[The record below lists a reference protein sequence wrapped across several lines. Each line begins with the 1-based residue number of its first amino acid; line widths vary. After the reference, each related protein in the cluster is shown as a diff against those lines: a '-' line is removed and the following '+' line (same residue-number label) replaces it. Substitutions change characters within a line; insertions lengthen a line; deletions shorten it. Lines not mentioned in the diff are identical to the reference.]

1 MKIRKSSLR
10 VLKQKLGE
18 KSATKYET
26 AIYNMCVRIAKRDG
40 DDIEEIYTR
49 IAYDKLGQILTSD
62 ALGRSK
68 ILNDLK
74 NTVEDW
80 DACVYFEHQAEYKRE
95 IDRSI
100 LKVESVKGVYTCKYK
115 GCKSDE
121 FYMWTAQTKSSDE
134 GSSQFRQCAICGKR
148 KKE

>member
-1 MKIRKSSLR
+1 MKVRKSSLR

-18 KSATKYET
+18 KSAVKYET
-26 AIYNMCVRIAKRDG
+26 AIYNMCVKIAKRDG
-40 DDIEEIYTR
+40 EDIEEVYVNV
-49 IAYDKLGQILTSD
+49 AYDKLGQILTSD

-80 DACVYFEHQAEYKRE
+80 DSYVYFDHQAEYNRE

-100 LKVESVKGVYTCKYK
+100 LKVVSVKGVYTCKVK
-115 GCKSDE
+115 GCRSDE
-121 FYMWTAQTKSSDE
+121 FYMWTAQTKSCDE